1 MVRSPC
7 ISSLQQSAVCVRPF
21 TAVQQSRRS
30 AQIVRVAAQEAATE
44 AASTTQVGDPCF
56 ESNQSGSQQGVH
68 AADTPP
74 CDPQTWYALV
84 ANAEFFCNDVQN
96 EPLAEQLRERV
107 RYFKEQ
113 GRPIDFY
120 MVPNPT
126 WLDAKFPQQ
135 GKQVARPCVALVST
149 DKQWIT

>member
-1 MVRSPC
+1 MVRAPG

-30 AQIVRVAAQEAATE
+30 AQIVRVAAQEAPAE
-44 AASTTQVGDPCF
+44 AASTTQVGIVF
-56 ESNQSGSQQGVH
+56 RKQSISSQH
-68 AADTPP
+68 AADTVLFAAVY
-74 CDPQTWYALV
+74 PQTWYALV